1 MATAA
6 RSIVSRP
13 PRRAECVTQ
22 PFELAPGPAPAVVD
36 VAARTDAGLVRK
48 ANEDSVLVTPRLLAV
63 ADGMG
68 GHRAG
73 GVASRLAVETLRAV
87 AEVDDPQTAL
97 PAAVRCANA
106 AVHALAGTAPDLARM
121 GTTLTAAALG
131 DDGLTVAHVG
141 DSRLYR
147 LRGSELERLTRDHT
161 PVEEL
166 ARVSGGDERTLAR
179 PLASVLLR
187 AIGARA
193 QVDVHVASHR
203 AAPGERW
210 LLCSD
215 GLTKHL
221 HDAEIA
227 DLLGAAD
234 TARDA
239 VDALVEATLARGASD
254 NVTAVAFFFG

>member
-1 MATAA
+1 MAVAA
-6 RSIVSRP
+6 RSIASRS

-22 PFELAPGPAPAVVD
+22 PFELAPAPAVID
-36 VAARTDAGLVRK
+36 AAARTDAGLVRES
-48 ANEDSVLVTPRLLAV
+48 NEDSVLETDRVLAV

-73 GVASRLAVETLRAV
+73 AVASRLAVETLRAV
-87 AEVDDPQTAL
+87 AEVGDPAAAL
-97 PAAVRCANA
+97 PGAARCANA
-106 AVHALAGTAPDLARM
+106 TVHALAATAPDLAGM
-121 GTTLTAAALG
+121 GTTLTAVALG
-131 DDGLTVAHVG
+131 DGELTVAHVG

-147 LRGSELERLTRDHT
+147 LRGAELARLTRDHT

-166 ARVSGGDERTLAR
+166 ASMGAGNGRTIAR

-187 AIGARA
+187 AIGARDH
-193 QVDVHVASHR
+193 VDVDVASHPT
-203 AAPGERW
+203 AAGDRW

-227 DLLGAAD
+227 DLLAAAG
-234 TARDA
+234 TAREA
-239 VDALVEATLARGASD
+239 VDALVEATLERGASD
-254 NVTAVAFFFG
+254 NVSAVAFCFS